1 MTQRVID
8 NLSRASLQS
17 LVEYWSEEAI
27 RLKQD
32 LDAMRRQRNNARILA
47 AGFIIGPWLAFIF
60 QVVTP

>member
-1 MTQRVID
+1 MTTRVID

-27 RLKQD
+27 QLKQD
-32 LDAMRRQRNNARILA
+32 LDAMRRQRNNARTFA

-60 QVVTP
+60 QVLS